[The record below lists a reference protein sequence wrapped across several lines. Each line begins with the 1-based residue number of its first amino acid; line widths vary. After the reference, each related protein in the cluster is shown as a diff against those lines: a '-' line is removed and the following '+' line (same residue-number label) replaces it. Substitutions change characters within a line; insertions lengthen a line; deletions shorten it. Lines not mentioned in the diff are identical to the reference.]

1 MPDALKVVLA
11 LLPAVA
17 LFFVIRLVV
26 TKRIAQAVALA
37 KAEAAA
43 ARAGVEERL
52 RGREE
57 QVAELRGALAAKERR
72 ESELEAESSGLKAQ
86 LAAYDEKVKAFE
98 TAEGR
103 LTDAFQNLASHALT
117 RNNQQFLALAK
128 ENLERLQSEAKGDLE
143 QRQQAITALLEPMR
157 ASLAKVGEEVQRI
170 EGTRE
175 QAYGMLSEQ
184 VRSLLSTQEKLQ
196 TETGRLV
203 SALRRPEVRGS
214 WGEVQLK
221 RTVEFAGMVDFVD
234 FQTQETVDGEE
245 GKLRPDLVVKLPGG
259 KQVVVDSK
267 APLDAYLAAIEA
279 PNEELRSAA
288 LKRHASQVRTH
299 LKKLAAKSYWDQF
312 DNAPEFVVLFLPSE
326 AIFSAALEND
336 PQLIEEGFQQSVLIV
351 TPATLVALLK
361 TVYYGWRQEALAANA
376 REISNAAGLLYDR
389 LRVFA
394 GHLAGIGKGLNSA
407 LGKYNEAVASFD
419 TRVLPQGRKLEEL
432 GATTGEALTAPPA
445 LDIAPRPI
453 AALPDGPRSGD
464 DDGRSRQV
472 GRVNDRDG
480 ADRDEDA

>member
-17 LFFVIRLVV
+17 IFFVIRTVV
-26 TKRIAQAVALA
+26 ARRIAQAVALSRS
-37 KAEAAA
+37 EAAA
-43 ARAGVEERL
+43 ARAAIEERL

-57 QVAELRGALAAKERR
+57 QIVELRRALAAKEER
-72 ESELEAESSGLKAQ
+72 ESALEAEGSGLKAQ
-86 LAAYDEKVKAFE
+86 LAAYDEKVRALE
-98 TAEGR
+98 SSENR
-103 LTDAFQNLASHALT
+103 LTDAFQSLAGRALSQ
-117 RNNQQFLALAK
+117 NNQVFLDLAK
-128 ENLERLQSEAKGDLE
+128 QNLEVLQSKAQGDLE
-143 QRQQAITALLEPMR
+143 QRQQAIAALLEPMKV
-157 ASLAKVGEEVQRI
+157 SLAKVDEEVRRI

-184 VRSLLSTQEKLQ
+184 VRSLLATQEKLQ

-234 FQTQETVDGEE
+234 FQTQESVDGED

-279 PNEELRSAA
+279 PNEEQRGAA

-326 AIFSAALEND
+326 AIFSAALEHD

-376 REISNAAGLLYDR
+376 REISDAAGILYDR

-394 GHLAGIGKGLNSA
+394 GHLAGVGKGLNSA
-407 LGKYNEAVASFD
+407 LGKYNDAVASFD

-432 GATTGEALTAPPA
+432 GATTGEDLTAPPA
-445 LDIAPRPI
+445 LDIAPRPL
-453 AALPDGPRSGD
+453 ASLPGGAGIRSD
-464 DDGRSRQV
+464 DDEPGD
-472 GRVNDRDG
+472 N
-480 ADRDEDA
+480 A

>member
-1 MPDALKVVLA
+1 MSDWLKVLLA
-11 LLPAVA
+11 LATAIV
-17 LFFVIRLVV
+17 LFFVIRTIVG
-26 TKRIAQAVALA
+26 KRIAQAVSLA
-37 KAEAAA
+37 RAEAAA
-43 ARAGVEERL
+43 ARAGIEERL

-57 QVAELRGALAAKERR
+57 QIAELRGVVAKKEAR
-72 ESELEAESSGLKAQ
+72 ESALEAESSALKSQ
-86 LAAYDEKVKAFE
+86 LAGIDEKVRAYE
-98 TAEGR
+98 TAEAR
-103 LTDAFQNLASHALT
+103 LTDAFQNLASHALS
-117 RNNQQFLALAK
+117 RNNQQFLDLAK
-128 ENLERLQSEAKGDLE
+128 QNLEKLQSESRGDLE
-143 QRQQAITALLEPMR
+143 QRQQAIAALLAPMKV
-157 ASLAKVGEEVQRI
+157 SLEKVDAEVRRI

-175 QAYGMLSEQ
+175 QAYGMLTEQ

-234 FQTQETVDGEE
+234 FQTQETVEGED

-279 PNEELRSAA
+279 PSEEARSAA
-288 LKRHASQVRTH
+288 LTRHASQVRGH
-299 LKKLAAKSYWDQF
+299 LRKLAAKSYWDQF
-312 DNAPEFVVLFLPSE
+312 ENAPEFVVLFLPSE
-326 AIFSAALEND
+326 AIYAAALEHD

-376 REISNAAGLLYDR
+376 REISDAAGLLYDR

-394 GHLAGIGKGLNSA
+394 GHLAGVGKGLNSA
-407 LGKYNEAVASFD
+407 LGKYNDAVASFD

-432 GATTGEALTAPPA
+432 GATTGDTLTPPPP
-445 LDIAPRPI
+445 LEIAPRPL
-453 AALPDGPRSGD
+453 AAASDSRSD
-464 DDGRSRQV
+464 DDV
-472 GRVNDRDG
+472 
-480 ADRDEDA
+480 

>member
-1 MPDALKVVLA
+1 MFEWWKVLLT
-11 LLPAVA
+11 LLPVPF
-17 LFFVIRLVV
+17 LFFGIRALVG
-26 TKRIAQAVALA
+26 KRISQAVLLA
-37 KAEAAA
+37 RSEAATQRA
-43 ARAGVEERL
+43 AIEERL

-57 QVAELRGALAAKERR
+57 QLHELRSTLAIQQQR
-72 ESELEAESSGLKAQ
+72 ESVLAEEGSSLRAQ
-86 LAAYDEKVKAFE
+86 LAGFDEKIRAYE
-98 TAEGR
+98 TAETR

-117 RNNQQFLALAK
+117 RNNQLFLDLAK
-128 ENLERLQSEAKGDLE
+128 QNLEKLQGDAKGDLE
-143 QRQQAITALLEPMR
+143 QRQQAIAALLEPMKV
-157 ASLAKVGEEVQRI
+157 SLAKVDEEVRRI

-184 VRSLLSTQEKLQ
+184 VRSLLTTQEKLQ

-234 FQTQETVDGEE
+234 FQTQETVEGEE

-279 PNEELRSAA
+279 PTEDLRSAA
-288 LKRHASQVRTH
+288 LTRHASQVRTH

-326 AIFSAALEND
+326 AIFSAALEHD

-376 REISNAAGLLYDR
+376 REISDAAGLLYDR

-394 GHLAGIGKGLNSA
+394 GHLAGVGKGLNSA
-407 LGKYNEAVASFD
+407 LGKYNDAVASFD

-432 GATTGEALTAPPA
+432 GATTGDALTAPPP
-445 LDIAPRPI
+445 LEIAPRPL
-453 AALPDGPRSGD
+453 AALIAPPRAGGAGREAVD
-464 DDGRSRQV
+464 DSD
-472 GRVNDRDG
+472 RV
-480 ADRDEDA
+480 

>member
-1 MPDALKVVLA
+1 MPDVLKVVLA
-11 LLPAVA
+11 LLPAVG
-17 LFFVIRLVV
+17 LFFVIRTVV
-26 TKRIAQAVALA
+26 GRRIAQAVALA
-37 KAEAAA
+37 KAEATA
-43 ARAGVEERL
+43 ARAGLEERL

-57 QVAELRGALAAKERR
+57 QIAELRGALAAKERR
-72 ESELEAESSGLKAQ
+72 ESELEAEGSGLRAQ
-86 LAAYDEKVKAFE
+86 VAGYDEKVKAFE
-98 TAEGR
+98 TAESR
-103 LTDAFQNLASHALT
+103 LTDAFQNLAAHALT

-128 ENLERLQSEAKGDLE
+128 ENLERLQSEAKGDLD
-143 QRQQAITALLEPMR
+143 QRQQAIAALLAPMKV
-157 ASLAKVGEEVQRI
+157 SLEKVDAEVRRI

-175 QAYGMLSEQ
+175 QAYGMLTEQ

-214 WGEVQLK
+214 WGEIQLK
-221 RTVEFAGMVDFVD
+221 RTVEFAGMVDYVD
-234 FQTQETVDGEE
+234 FQTQETVDGDE

-279 PNEELRSAA
+279 PSEETRAAA
-288 LKRHASQVRTH
+288 LTRHAAQVRGH
-299 LKKLAAKSYWDQF
+299 LRKLAAKSYWDQF

-326 AIFSAALEND
+326 AIYAAALEHD

-361 TVYYGWRQEALAANA
+361 TIYYGWRQEALAANA

-389 LRVFA
+389 LKVFA
-394 GHLAGIGKGLNSA
+394 GHLAGVGKGLNSA
-407 LGKYNEAVASFD
+407 LGKYNDAVASFD

-432 GATTGEALTAPPA
+432 GATTGETLTPPPP
-445 LDIAPRPI
+445 LEIAPRPL
-453 AALPDGPRSGD
+453 AAAPVSPSDT
-464 DDGRSRQV
+464 
-472 GRVNDRDG
+472 
-480 ADRDEDA
+480 DA